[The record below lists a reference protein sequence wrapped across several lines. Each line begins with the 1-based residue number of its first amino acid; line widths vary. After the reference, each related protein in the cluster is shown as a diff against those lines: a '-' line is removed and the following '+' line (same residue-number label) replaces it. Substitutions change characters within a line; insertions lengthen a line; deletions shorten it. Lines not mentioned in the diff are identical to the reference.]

1 MLRPATDEDR
11 ERVRVW
17 RNHPDVR
24 AVSLTQ
30 HEIGPAEHAAWWT
43 RVQADPTRAV
53 LIYERGGI
61 PAGVVSLWDL
71 DWAAGSVWWGYY
83 LDNAG
88 LTARGELLPA
98 WIQIQRDAVK
108 YIDALRDQ
116 GRAITVMEA
125 EVLDANEGV
134 RSFNRRQG
142 FLDVETYERDIDG
155 TPTLVHHVRRTR
167 PVTTPA
173 PTTPGPTAPDPTTP
187 RSTAPGLTGQPGP
200 GPAPAARTAP
210 TAPCQEK

>member
-1 MLRPATDEDR
+1 MMLRPATDEDR

-24 AVSLTQ
+24 TVSLTQ
-30 HEIGPAEHAAWWT
+30 HEIGPQEHALWWD
-43 RVQADPTRAV
+43 RVRTDPTREV
-53 LIYERGGI
+53 LIYERAGV
-61 PAGVVSLWDL
+61 PAGVVSLWDI
-71 DWAAGSVWWGYY
+71 DWAAGSLWWGYY

-108 YIDALRDQ
+108 YVDAMRSDTKT
-116 GRAITVMEA
+116 ISTMDA

-142 FLDVETYERDIDG
+142 FADVGTYEKDIDG
-155 TPTLVHHVRRTR
+155 STVLVHHVRRTR
-167 PVTTPA
+167 PTAPA
-173 PTTPGPTAPDPTTP
+173 RPTA
-187 RSTAPGLTGQPGP
+187 RRE
-200 GPAPAARTAP
+200 PAALP
-210 TAPCQEK
+210 EEN

>member
-11 ERVRVW
+11 EPVRSW
-17 RNHPDVR
+17 RNHPEVR

-30 HEIGPAEHAAWWT
+30 HEIGPAEHAAWWQ
-43 RVQADPTRAV
+43 RVAADPTRTV

-61 PAGVVSLWDL
+61 PAGVVSLWDI
-71 DWAAGSVWWGYY
+71 DWDAGTLWWGYY

-98 WIQIQRDAVK
+98 WIQIQRDALTYV
-108 YIDALRDQ
+108 DALRDG
-116 GRAITVMEA
+116 GRRIAVMEA
-125 EVLDANEGV
+125 EVLDANEAV

-142 FLDVETYERDIDG
+142 FAEVETYVRDIDG

-167 PVTTPA
+167 PTPQ
-173 PTTPGPTAPDPTTP
+173 PQPTA
-187 RSTAPGLTGQPGP
+187 QPGP
-200 GPAPAARTAP
+200 SPRPEPGRQPGARPPHPTEPSEPPAQP
-210 TAPCQEK
+210 QEK

>member
-11 ERVRVW
+11 EPVRSW
-17 RNHPDVR
+17 RNHPEVR

-30 HEIGPAEHAAWWT
+30 HEIGPAEHAAWWQRVAADRT
-43 RVQADPTRAV
+43 RTV

-61 PAGVVSLWDL
+61 PAGVVSLWDI
-71 DWAAGSVWWGYY
+71 DWDAGTLWWGYY

-98 WIQIQRDAVK
+98 WIQIQRDALTYV
-108 YIDALRDQ
+108 DALRDK
-116 GRAITVMEA
+116 GRRITVMEA
-125 EVLDANEGV
+125 EVLDANEAV

-142 FLDVETYERDIDG
+142 FAEVETYVRDIDG

-167 PVTTPA
+167 PTPQ
-173 PTTPGPTAPDPTTP
+173 PQPTA
-187 RSTAPGLTGQPGP
+187 QPGP
-200 GPAPAARTAP
+200 SPRPEPGRQPGARPPHPTEPSEPPAQP
-210 TAPCQEK
+210 QEK

>member
-1 MLRPATDEDR
+1 MLRPATDDDR

-30 HEIGPAEHAAWWT
+30 HEIGPVEHAAWWE
-43 RVQADPTRAV
+43 RVQADPTREV
-53 LIYERGGI
+53 LVYERGGI

-71 DWAAGSVWWGYY
+71 DWATGTVWWGYY
-83 LDNAG
+83 LDNEG

-98 WIQIQRDAVK
+98 WIQIQRDAVT
-108 YIDALRDQ
+108 YVDALRD
-116 GRAITVMEA
+116 GDRALTVMEA

-142 FLDVETYERDIDG
+142 FADVETYVRDVDG

-167 PVTTPA
+167 PEPPRPVSAPQPEIPA
-173 PTTPGPTAPDPTTP
+173 PSEED
-187 RSTAPGLTGQPGP
+187 
-200 GPAPAARTAP
+200 
-210 TAPCQEK
+210 